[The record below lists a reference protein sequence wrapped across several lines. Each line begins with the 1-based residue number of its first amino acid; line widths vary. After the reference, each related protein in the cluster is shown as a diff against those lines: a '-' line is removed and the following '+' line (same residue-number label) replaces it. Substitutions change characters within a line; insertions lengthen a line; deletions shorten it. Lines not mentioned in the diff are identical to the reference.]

1 MGAELP
7 DAGVGS
13 DTLSS
18 LSVGHN
24 DSEVLL
30 RDMGYGSGQPG
41 RLNTS
46 HQTEVQSLDISIMAR
61 EKKHLRSVVG
71 ENLQRQQKGQ

>member
-18 LSVGHN
+18 LSVEHD
-24 DSEVLL
+24 DSEVLP

-41 RLNTS
+41 RLNRS
-46 HQTEVQSLDISIMAR
+46 HQTEVQSLGISIMAR
-61 EKKHLRSVVG
+61 EKNHLRSVVG